1 MATDRGAELPTA
13 AGLGH
18 VSASPAHPQ
27 TLPLPP
33 PQALDVHPGGDAHHR
48 PPPLF
53 QFLVLGDF
61 CPRIGV
67 EGTSSSGR
75 APYRCD
81 ICRRCQQKE
90 WRKPAHL
97 AAGIG
102 WGLSRSPL
110 LLGSPNSSHWAC
122 PGAKDAP
129 SSAQAVAI
137 RAQLSEAGNDAWSP
151 RRSPK
156 AGSVCCARTLCR
168 QAGWVAVPKSR
179 QHGAV
184 LWAGCHRVRRCVH
197 RCVHRCDRMSWAPW
211 SHGHLS
217 ARDTVI
223 PWPGTR
229 EPKGTLIPCPGT
241 HHPRSIMILWAP

>member
-1 MATDRGAELPTA
+1 MPAA

-33 PQALDVHPGGDAHHR
+33 PQALDVHPGGDAHHQ

-53 QFLVLGDF
+53 QFLLLGDF

-67 EGTSSSGR
+67 EETSSSGR

-81 ICRRCQQKE
+81 ICHHCQRRKL
-90 WRKPAHL
+90 AHL

-102 WGLSRSPL
+102 GGLSRSPL
-110 LLGSPNSSHWAC
+110 LLGSPNSSRWAC
-122 PGAKDAP
+122 PGAQDAP
-129 SSAQAVAI
+129 SSAQAVAKAI
-137 RAQLSEAGNDAWSP
+137 RVQLSEAGNDAWSP
-151 RRSPK
+151 CSSPK
-156 AGSVCCARTLCR
+156 AGSACRARTLCR
-168 QAGWVAVPKSR
+168 QAGWVAVPKSG
-179 QHGAV
+179 QHWAV
-184 LWAGCHRVRRCVH
+184 LWAGCHLVRHCVH
-197 RCVHRCDRMSWAPW
+197 CCDRVSWAPW

-241 HHPRSIMILWAP
+241 HHPGSIMIPWAP